1 MQNAL
6 ALLRIFGSSDLFI
19 TFTANPNWIEIKDA
33 IFPGQSPCDRLDIVA
48 CVFFLKCKSLLKDI
62 MEKSIFGAA
71 VTYVYTIE
79 YQKWGLPHMHLIVFM
94 DPLAHLSM
102 PSCVDS
108 HISAEFPDEDAELI
122 LFDLVKTFM
131 VHGPCIHD
139 QCLNDKNC
147 CMKGFPKPF
156 QPETEFSSQSYVKL
170 R

>member
-1 MQNAL
+1 MLLPFCASLAVLIFSSLSLQIRIGLKSKMQSSL
-6 ALLRIFGSSDLFI
+6 ANHHVIDWTLSHACSSSS
-19 TFTANPNWIEIKDA
+19 A
-33 IFPGQSPCDRLDIVA
+33 
-48 CVFFLKCKSLLKDI
+48 SLLKDI

-108 HISAEFPDEDAELI
+108 HISAEFPDEDAEPI
-122 LFDLVKTFM
+122 LFDLVKMFM
-131 VHGPCIHD
+131 VHGPCIRD